1 MLGAHFPKGILY
13 GEGSIRFLETLN
25 ATRVYLITDE
35 IFHQHNTALF
45 ADLDAL
51 FARKGA
57 RVMLQFGEGH
67 EPTLGFIKQAAK
79 PLCEFAPDLILAIGG
94 GSVLDTAKV
103 LEVFY
108 EHPDITDQALFDRFN
123 LPPLRRKAKFV
134 AVPTT
139 SGTGSEVTPIS
150 VLYVPSGNP
159 AIPSVKRGI
168 ADHQF
173 IPDHVILEPAFT
185 VTMPPSVTAATGL
198 DAFVHAIEAYVS
210 IKPKNVFGDHFAL
223 EAMKRVNTFLPHVL
237 AEPQHLGYRLEMQ
250 LAATMGGL
258 ALANRA
264 SGGSHAVGKQLATL
278 CPLAHGMSVSIMLP
292 DIIRANAAV
301 RLREYAEIARYLG
314 STNSDDNGALADLI
328 AIVDRLLTVAGC
340 PRKLADLRLG
350 KQVLVD
356 NLELLTANSI
366 ADAAMKGN
374 PRTLSP
380 QEIQQI
386 FLNLV

>member
-1 MLGAHFPKGILY
+1 MLEAHFPKSILY

-25 ATRVYLITDE
+25 VSRVYLITDE
-35 IFHQHNTALF
+35 IFHQYNAALF

-51 FARKGA
+51 FAGKGA
-57 RVMLQFGEGH
+57 RVLLQFAEGH
-67 EPTLGFIKQAAK
+67 EPTLGFIKQAAAK
-79 PLCEFAPDLILAIGG
+79 LREFAPDLILAIGG
-94 GSVLDTAKV
+94 GSVLDSAKV
-103 LEVFY
+103 LEVYY
-108 EHPDITDQALFDRFN
+108 EHPDITDQALFKRFN

-159 AIPSVKRGI
+159 AIPLIKRGI

-173 IPDHVILEPAFT
+173 IPDHVILEPKFT
-185 VTMPPSVTAATGL
+185 VTMPASVTAATGL

-210 IKPKNVFGDHFAL
+210 IKPKNLFGDHFAL
-223 EAMKRVNTFLPHVL
+223 EAMKRVVTYLPLVL
-237 AEPQHLGYRLEMQ
+237 TEPTHLGHRLEMQ
-250 LAATMGGL
+250 LAATMAGL
-258 ALANRA
+258 ALAQRA

-292 DIIRANAAV
+292 DVIRANAAV
-301 RLREYAEIARYLG
+301 RLAEYAQIARHLG
-314 STNSDDNGALADLI
+314 STATDDRRALDDLLSI
-328 AIVDRLLTVAGC
+328 IDRLLTVAHC
-340 PRKLADLRLG
+340 PRKLSDLRLD
-350 KQVLVD
+350 KKVLVD
-356 NLELLTANSI
+356 NLDLLTKNSI
-366 ADAAMKGN
+366 ADAAMQGN